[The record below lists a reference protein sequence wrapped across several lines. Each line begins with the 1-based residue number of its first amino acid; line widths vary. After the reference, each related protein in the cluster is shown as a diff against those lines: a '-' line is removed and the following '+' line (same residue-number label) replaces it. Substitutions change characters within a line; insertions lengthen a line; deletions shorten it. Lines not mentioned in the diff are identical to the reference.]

1 MWPEGGWGLGYT
13 EGEDSGRGEVGSAF
27 EGVESDAGE
36 VGEFCKVIRHGAEKD
51 GAVSGREGERRVVF
65 EDDGPSGGVW
75 TVPEGVGFGI
85 LCDEVAGFFA
95 EVGDRAGFGKG
106 EWSAWVFFFKIGHGL
121 GEEWTKA
128 WWIFKKN
135 CLEGEASGLIEEANV
150 TCGEL
155 GCFRSGIVDDGDA
168 DTMAV
173 ADEGDF
179 EWAEALKMA
188 DGFIGAEDDHGIC
201 FWDPM
206 IGEIA

>member
-51 GAVSGREGERRVVF
+51 GAVSGREGERRIVLK
-65 EDDGPSGGVW
+65 DDRPGGGIGA
-75 TVPEGVGFGI
+75 VPKSVGFGI
-85 LCDEVAGFFA
+85 LRDEVAGFFA
-95 EVGDRAGFGKG
+95 EVGDGSGFGKG
-106 EWSAWVFFFKIGHGL
+106 EWSAGIFFFKTGHGL

-128 WWIFKKN
+128 WWICKEN
-135 CLEGEASGLIEEANV
+135 CLEGEASGLVEEADV
-150 TCGEL
+150 TGGEL

-179 EWAEALKMA
+179 ERTEVLKMT
-188 DGFIGAEDDHGIC
+188 DGLIGAENNHGIC
-201 FWDPM
+201 LGDPV
-206 IGEIA
+206 IGKIA